1 MKRGLS
7 LVLMAAAISMAAMLI
22 PPIAFALLVVFMYSF
37 FDTFNLRAQ
46 ISMGTAPED
55 DYLVHFDPQD
65 KRLARMMMDSH
76 KLVGWCL
83 IAIGALIAY
92 EQIIMNTLGD
102 ILWRWGQKAP
112 VWRAVYL
119 VMDQLPEVVL
129 CVVLILC
136 GIWLVRGPRAKKAAP
151 EAAPEETDFQE
162 YQPEKKMPSLLDRFA
177 RKAEPGQFI
186 ILRVDEKGERIP
198 FTIADYDRDKGTV
211 TVIFQIVG
219 KSTESLNELGE
230 GDSLQDMVGPLGVAS
245 NFEGVKKVAVIG
257 GGLGTAIAYPQAK
270 KLHSMGVSVDMI
282 NGFRNKDLIIIED
295 LCKAACTNLYTM
307 TDDGSNGNQGFVTAK
322 LEELI
327 NSGEKY
333 DLVVAIG
340 PLVMMKA
347 VCDLTRKYDI
357 KTIVSMNP
365 IMIDGTGMCGGCRI
379 TVGGETKFAC
389 VDGPD
394 FDGHLVDFD
403 SAIARSRMFK
413 NQEAES
419 RERAHKCRLEGM
431 NNA

>member
-1 MKRGLS
+1 MKKNGILTLLFAFIPGAGQMYQGYMKRGLS

-112 VWRAVYL
+112 VWRAIYL

-129 CVVLILC
+129 CVALILC

-162 YQPEKKMPSLLDRFA
+162 YQPEKKMPSLLDRIA
-177 RKAEPGQFI
+177 RKAEP
-186 ILRVDEKGERIP
+186 D
-198 FTIADYDRDKGTV
+198 TT
-211 TVIFQIVG
+211 
-219 KSTESLNELGE
+219 GE
-230 GDSLQDMVGPLGVAS
+230 GGHLDTGSLPDCLRRAVPLLFLCAAFQLGACAEDRPGGRADPAGVRGAVFCRKASALEVRFPLGAPLHRAD
-245 NFEGVKKVAVIG
+245 GQRLWR
-257 GGLGTAIAYPQAK
+257 GLP
-270 KLHSMGVSVDMI
+270 
-282 NGFRNKDLIIIED
+282 
-295 LCKAACTNLYTM
+295 
-307 TDDGSNGNQGFVTAK
+307 DGS
-322 LEELI
+322 L
-327 NSGEKY
+327 
-333 DLVVAIG
+333 
-340 PLVMMKA
+340 
-347 VCDLTRKYDI
+347 
-357 KTIVSMNP
+357 
-365 IMIDGTGMCGGCRI
+365 
-379 TVGGETKFAC
+379 
-389 VDGPD
+389 
-394 FDGHLVDFD
+394 
-403 SAIARSRMFK
+403 
-413 NQEAES
+413 
-419 RERAHKCRLEGM
+419 
-431 NNA
+431 